1 VLPIIWRPRAQDDLE
16 RIIERIAK
24 DNPFAAKRMQQR
36 LSDAVI
42 PLSEHPYLFVRST
55 RMPTCRE
62 IVVHPNYILIY
73 RVGDISIDV
82 VRILHARQQYPK

>member
-1 VLPIIWRPRAQDDLE
+1 MLPIIWRLRAQDDLE
-16 RIIERIAK
+16 RIVERIAK
-24 DNPFAAKRMQQR
+24 DNPFAARRMQQR
-36 LSDAVI
+36 LNDAVI

-73 RVGDISIDV
+73 RVGDTSIDV

>member
-1 VLPIIWRPRAQDDLE
+1 MLPIIWRPKAQDDLAG
-16 RIIERIAK
+16 IIEYIAQ

-36 LSDAVI
+36 LSDAVL
-42 PLSEHPYLFVRST
+42 PLSEHPYLFVRSS
-55 RMPTCRE
+55 RMPSCRE

-73 RVGDISIDV
+73 RVAAASIDV

>member
-1 VLPIIWRPRAQDDLE
+1 VLPIIWRLRALNDLE
-16 RIIERIAK
+16 HIVERIAK

-42 PLSEHPYLFVRST
+42 PLSEHPYLFMRSM

-73 RVGDISIDV
+73 RVGDASIDV